1 MNTAMLIIGAAAVF
15 VALTFVSILDAAR
28 RDFAEP
34 YMKALWILISA
45 VPVIGFLFW
54 FSIGRKKSLSAS
66 VRPVPP
72 E

>member
-1 MNTAMLIIGAAAVF
+1 MNTTFVILSLAIVF
-15 VALTFVSILDAAR
+15 VLLTFVSILDAAR
-28 RDFAEP
+28 REFAEP

-54 FSIGRKKSLSAS
+54 FSIGRKKSLPSS
-66 VRPVPP
+66 GRPVSP